1 MMYESEYF
9 TGADALDKAFIRIR
23 QYLDIYPPAGYCT
36 EATISHDITG
46 IKVRFSRLETCD

>member
-1 MMYESEYF
+1 MYESEYF
-9 TGADALDKAFIRIR
+9 TGTDALDKAFVRIR
-23 QYLDIYPPAGYCT
+23 RYLDLYPPAGYCT